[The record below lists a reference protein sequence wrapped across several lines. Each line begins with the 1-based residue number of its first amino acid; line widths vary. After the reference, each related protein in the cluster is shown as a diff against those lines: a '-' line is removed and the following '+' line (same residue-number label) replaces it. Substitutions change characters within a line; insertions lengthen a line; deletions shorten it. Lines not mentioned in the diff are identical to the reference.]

1 MKLELIFMG
10 APASG
15 KGTQTKMLVN
25 ELNLPHVDTGSMLR
39 GAIASGSENGKLAKS
54 FMDKGE
60 LVPIQVVVNIIKD
73 RLTQEDCNG
82 GFILDGFPRSVE
94 QAQELDKI
102 LEEINATSPANI
114 KVINIDVPFDILI
127 DRIVNRKTC
136 VDCGQIYNTK
146 FFPSKVEDV
155 CDKCGGKLNQRS
167 DDNAEIAGSR
177 MNTYKEQTFPLIEY
191 YKEKGWLSNV
201 NGNQDVKEIYSEIK
215 EILSK

>member
-39 GAIASGSENGKLAKS
+39 AAIASGSENGKLAKS
-54 FMDKGE
+54 YMDKGQ
-60 LVPIQVVVNIIKD
+60 LVPLEVVVNIIKD
-73 RLTQEDCNG
+73 RLTQDDCKG

-102 LEEINATSPANI
+102 LDEINAESPADI

-136 VDCGQIYNTK
+136 SNCGQIYNTK

-155 CDKCGGKLNQRS
+155 CDKCGGALTQRS
-167 DDNAEIAGSR
+167 DDCAEVAGSR
-177 MNTYKEQTFPLIEY
+177 MDTYKEQTFPLIEY
-191 YKEKGWLSNV
+191 YKAKGWLSNV
-201 NGNQDVKEIYSEIK
+201 NGDQEVSEIYAEIK
-215 EILSK
+215 KILGR